1 MSDRPRVPGD
11 PARNTAATQRTGTIS
26 GVQQEVSY
34 SSARNIAEQ
43 QRSLRTA
50 LDAPIELIPYH
61 TGCSSKSDS
70 PALVHRLSRRRECVI
85 GCLLHGSKAA
95 HTTSECVA
103 VARLLRQANSASKR
117 VQTDPWRPTPVVAP
131 AVVLKPKSVDIGI
144 QDDLRFHVG
153 SARLAGRSDSVPL
166 VTPLSQSRGVA
177 SSIRGS
183 GIWTVTRAQR
193 FEVAGQLKQRPVTIA
208 TFDPQLAW
216 PGYVGNYTV
225 ISAYAHEPQPTPV
238 IIEELPNDH
247 QPAPG
252 ELVGKARYRTRSE
265 DLAAGLQPVGRY
277 RGDSTLQGLEQRLEK
292 RDGEANGPQG
302 YATTLLPDLR
312 QQFRGYFVP
321 RFEN

>member
-1 MSDRPRVPGD
+1 MQSERAGRSQKRPSSSLASQERSSSSPKRRSVPDPSGRNIPEHRRTDVPRVDRSQERSAQHPLRSVSDRPRVPGD

-95 HTTSECVA
+95 HTTSECAA
-103 VARLLRQANSASKR
+103 VARLLRQADSASKR

-166 VTPLSQSRGVA
+166 VTPLSSEPGCHKQHPWQRHLDCHQSSEVRSCGAVEAAPSYRRHLRPPTSVA
-177 SSIRGS
+177 WVR
-183 GIWTVTRAQR
+183 
-193 FEVAGQLKQRPVTIA
+193 
-208 TFDPQLAW
+208 
-216 PGYVGNYTV
+216 
-225 ISAYAHEPQPTPV
+225 
-238 IIEELPNDH
+238 
-247 QPAPG
+247 G
-252 ELVGKARYRTRSE
+252 ELHR
-265 DLAAGLQPVGRY
+265 
-277 RGDSTLQGLEQRLEK
+277 RLSLC
-292 RDGEANGPQG
+292 P
-302 YATTLLPDLR
+302 
-312 QQFRGYFVP
+312 
-321 RFEN
+321 

>member
-1 MSDRPRVPGD
+1 M
-11 PARNTAATQRTGTIS
+11 
-26 GVQQEVSY
+26 
-34 SSARNIAEQ
+34 
-43 QRSLRTA
+43 
-50 LDAPIELIPYH
+50 
-61 TGCSSKSDS
+61 
-70 PALVHRLSRRRECVI
+70 
-85 GCLLHGSKAA
+85 
-95 HTTSECVA
+95 
-103 VARLLRQANSASKR
+103 
-117 VQTDPWRPTPVVAP
+117 
-131 AVVLKPKSVDIGI
+131 
-144 QDDLRFHVG
+144 
-153 SARLAGRSDSVPL
+153 
-166 VTPLSQSRGVA
+166 
-177 SSIRGS
+177 
-183 GIWTVTRAQR
+183 
-193 FEVAGQLKQRPVTIA
+193 
-208 TFDPQLAW
+208 
-216 PGYVGNYTV
+216 GNYTV